1 MGNAEYMGVVSRTSL
16 ESVVE
21 VRDTISQHGRH

>member
-1 MGNAEYMGVVSRTSL
+1 MGVVSRTSL

-21 VRDTISQHGRH
+21 VRDTISQNGRH

>member
-1 MGNAEYMGVVSRTSL
+1 MGVVSRTSL

-21 VRDTISQHGRH
+21 VRDTNSQNGRH